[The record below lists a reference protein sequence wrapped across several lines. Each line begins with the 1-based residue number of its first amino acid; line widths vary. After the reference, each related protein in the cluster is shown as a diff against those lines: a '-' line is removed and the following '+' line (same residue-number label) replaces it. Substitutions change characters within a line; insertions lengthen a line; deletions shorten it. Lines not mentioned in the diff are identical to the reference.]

1 MNKISHFLYRVFKWI
16 KSRYQGNY
24 SETIKALRKEDRE
37 KRKTERQIR
46 LSKRFSGS
54 RKYTPIPKMYKMYS

>member
-24 SETIKALRKEDRE
+24 PETSNVLRKEERE
-37 KRKTERQIR
+37 QRKTERKIR
-46 LSKRFSGS
+46 FSERFSGS
-54 RKYTPIPKMYKMYS
+54 RKYTPIPKMYS